1 MKRKTRLTRR
11 QFSEDSKPAGNSRYA
26 KKKAA
31 GNQMYGPG
39 CCANKLDVAAA
50 QKRIAEMNRKQS
62 LAESQA
68 A

>member
-1 MKRKTRLTRR
+1 MKRKSRITRKNFEADTKPGGS
-11 QFSEDSKPAGNSRYA
+11 SEYA

-39 CCANKLDVAAA
+39 CCANKLDIAAA
-50 QKRIAEMNRKQS
+50 QKRIADMNRKQA
-62 LAESQA
+62 LCQSQA

>member
-1 MKRKTRLTRR
+1 MKRKSRLTRR
-11 QFSEDSKPAGNSRYA
+11 QHTEDTKPGGNSRYA

-39 CCANKLDVAAA
+39 CCANQLDVAAS
-50 QKRIAEMNRKQS
+50 QRRISEMRRRESAVQS
-62 LAESQA
+62 A